1 MDNPF
6 IQSKQKQQNS
16 SPIQP
21 KLMKQEN
28 ITAIYLAAYNE
39 IKPYIHPHDWERVN
53 ALASQIIEEVNILI
67 EAYEEE

>member
-1 MDNPF
+1 
-6 IQSKQKQQNS
+6 
-16 SPIQP
+16 
-21 KLMKQEN
+21 MKQEN

-39 IKPYIHPHDWERVN
+39 IKPDIHPHDWERVN